1 MSFEIKFIN
10 EKMDGEEVGEITIGD
25 FKETFLV
32 SIDNWN
38 KKRYEEQWVR
48 AIKRIVHS
56 DVDDNINSALVTSI
70 PDFSKEDMIE
80 YWPLYKINNVVYVQN
95 YWADAGPL
103 KESITDENIYKFI
116 RPRETF
122 SESTGQPIS
131 EWQVSLDDL
140 RHWLL
145 LQDK

>member
-48 AIKRIVHS
+48 AIERIAYSNV
-56 DVDDNINSALVTSI
+56 NINSTLVTSI
-70 PDFSKEDMIE
+70 PDFSKEVMIE
-80 YWPLYKINNVVYVQN
+80 HWPLYKIDEVVYMQN
-95 YWADAGPL
+95 HRLDTVPL
-103 KESITDENIYKFI
+103 KESVTDENIYKFI

-122 SESTGQPIS
+122 SESTSQPIS
-131 EWQVSLDDL
+131 EWQVSLEDL
-140 RHWLL
+140 KTWLL
-145 LQDK
+145 SQDA